1 MAAGWRRHIRG
12 DMSDTTEPGPFA
24 LARSPGHLLHR
35 AQQRA
40 EEVFAALLGDDHV
53 TLRQFAVLA
62 AVAEKAG
69 RTQTD
74 LVRVTGIDRST
85 LADMMARMEK
95 KGLIAREK
103 SADDKRAKSVRLTGK
118 GRTRFAEAAP
128 HAAAADAAVLEALP
142 KNKRRAFLGTLEGL
156 VTAIDAAAL
165 EAEARDAKRKGKKPK
180 KAKDE
185 RIKAVKER
193 DRKKLKR

>member
-1 MAAGWRRHIRG
+1 
-12 DMSDTTEPGPFA
+12 MSETIESTPFE

-40 EEVFAALLGDDHV
+40 EEIFATLLRDNHV

-62 AVAEKAG
+62 AVDERAG

-85 LADMMARMEK
+85 LADMMGRLEK

-118 GRTRFAEAAP
+118 GRTRLAEAAP
-128 HAAAADAAVLEALP
+128 HAMAADAALLDALP
-142 KNKRRAFLGTLEGL
+142 RNKRRAFLGTLETL
-156 VTAIDAAAL
+156 VAAIDAAAI
-165 EAEARDAKRKGKKPK
+165 EAESHAAKRSGKKPK
-180 KAKDE
+180 KSKTEKAEEAKN
-185 RIKAVKER
+185 R